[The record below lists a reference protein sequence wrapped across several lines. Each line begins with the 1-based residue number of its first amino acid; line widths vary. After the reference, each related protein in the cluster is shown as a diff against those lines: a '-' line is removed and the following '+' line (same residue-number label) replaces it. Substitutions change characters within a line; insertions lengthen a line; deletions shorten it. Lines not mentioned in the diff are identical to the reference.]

1 MKKILT
7 IFLFVL
13 TVIAAM
19 ANDKIETYSIKLS
32 EFSRL
37 KVVDAVNVDYVC
49 SPDSAGTAFFEATA
63 VQASLIGFRNNNG
76 QLEISFTTE
85 VAPMT
90 KLPVVRVYSTFLTSV
105 ENDGDSTVRV
115 LNVASCPE
123 FKARLVGNGRLS
135 IRNIEATKVK
145 ASLSTGNG
153 TLAITGKC
161 DEAVLNLAGTGTIQ
175 ADGLEAVAVS
185 CRAAG
190 TGSIGCYATKELKVK
205 GLGSTSIF
213 YRGNP
218 KIKKTAIG
226 VKIQPL

>member
-63 VQASLIGFRNNNG
+63 AQASLIGFRNNNG

-90 KLPVVRVYSTFLTSV
+90 KLPVVHVYSTFLTSV

-135 IRNIEATKVK
+135 VRNIEATKVK

-161 DEAVLNLAGTGTIQ
+161 DE
-175 ADGLEAVAVS
+175 AVS

>member
-37 KVVDAVNVDYVC
+37 KVVDAVNVDYIC

-63 VQASLIGFRNNNG
+63 AQASLIGFRNNNG

-90 KLPVVRVYSTFLTSV
+90 KLPTVRVYSTFLTSV

-135 IRNIEATKVK
+135 VRNIEATKVK

-153 TLAITGKC
+153 TLAITGK
-161 DEAVLNLAGTGTIQ
+161 LSLIH
-175 ADGLEAVAVS
+175 
-185 CRAAG
+185 
-190 TGSIGCYATKELKVK
+190 I
-205 GLGSTSIF
+205 
-213 YRGNP
+213 
-218 KIKKTAIG
+218 
-226 VKIQPL
+226 